1 VFHQW
6 IAAWSEPAVTDDMH
20 SKAVAAGDAFNL
32 VLHRTGIA
40 IDKNL
45 KHEFSSTR
53 SFA

>member
-1 VFHQW
+1 
-6 IAAWSEPAVTDDMH
+6 MH